1 MVDNDLVGWLD
12 DAVASGAEPSTAAN
26 WITGELLGACA
37 SDSTDVHASGLSGI
51 WIGQLVG
58 LVADGTLSNKLAKQV
73 LNVGLKDGGTRS
85 PSAVAEAEGLQ
96 QVSDEGA
103 LQLIIDQVIARNAK
117 TVEDI
122 RGGNPKAIGALVGQV
137 MGATKGQADPKLT
150 NRLLQQA
157 ING

>member
-1 MVDNDLVGWLD
+1 
-12 DAVASGAEPSTAAN
+12 
-26 WITGELLGACA
+26 
-37 SDSTDVHASGLSGI
+37 VHASGLSGI